1 MPNPTQGFVDFR
13 HDLWRV
19 TTPTKLE
26 QLLPD
31 MTCVAMNHRLWNP
44 AEKFVDHDN
53 FVLLGN
59 TVEGLLDNMAPEGVH
74 AQIECVA
81 SGRIGNCNDL
91 LGSTMLETTLD
102 EKIAESVHHERVGL
116 ANNSL
121 NDVVSLVGCPY
132 LQLLLEKN
140 GRLLVVI
147 ADDLVH
153 YVFPV
158 TRDILIKKTSIV
170 ERFMW
175 RDVRLN
181 GTPTSL
187 KKPVSIDPVRKMTVM
202 LTGELDHKIPL
213 ELALV
218 NSVAVGERV
227 VAVWRG

>member
-1 MPNPTQGFVDFR
+1 MPNPIQGFVDFR
-13 HDLWRV
+13 HDLRGV

-26 QLLPD
+26 QFLPD

-44 AEKFVDHDN
+44 AEKFVDHDR
-53 FVLLGN
+53 FVLLGD
-59 TVEGLLDNMAPEGVH
+59 TVEGLLDNMAPEWVH

-81 SGRIGNCNDL
+81 SDRVGDCDNL
-91 LGSTMLETTLD
+91 LGSTMLEATLD
-102 EKIAESVHHERVGL
+102 EKIAESVHHELVGL
-116 ANNSL
+116 AHNSF
-121 NDVVSLVGCPY
+121 NDVVSLIGCSY

-158 TRDILIKKTSIV
+158 TRDILIEKTSIV

-181 GTPTSL
+181 GIPTSL
-187 KKPVSIDPVRKMTVM
+187 KKPC
-202 LTGELDHKIPL
+202 EY
-213 ELALV
+213 
-218 NSVAVGERV
+218 
-227 VAVWRG
+227 